1 MAKRA
6 DIQITTPQNVETCVG
21 CRYAQPVVTQSENVI
36 LECYRY
42 PAQLLVWDGEIM
54 QAHPDAVYRCG
65 EYLEPRDVLRD
76 RISDMLHSMREG
88 ALEARARREGSGDG
102 SSTYPSSS

>member
-1 MAKRA
+1 MGQRS
-6 DIQITTPQNVETCVG
+6 DLQVTTPKDVESCVG

-42 PAQLLVWDGEIM
+42 PAQILVWEGEIF

-65 EYLEPRDVLRD
+65 EYKRPHEEVMSEAAGILRT
-76 RISDMLHSMREG
+76 MREG

-102 SSTYPSSS
+102 SSTHPSSS